1 MKKLFILFFIL
12 VLLSCSN
19 NLKTGNELSL
29 LEDVNSIEI
38 QELEL
43 PNWFLNMPAGDFSV
57 GIAATYSY
65 DPQVTQDKIKEK
77 GSILAQRKKSSI
89 VIAKLKMKENEITK
103 TPILTDFKLQ
113 VASDIPALKN
123 YFTSCDI
130 FNSYQTL
137 GMTIGL
143 IGNSSQKVV
152 LDTLRQTINQVPVWF
167 TENRIS
173 SKDDWLISCGTY
185 TADNMITAYNEAYN
199 DAVYNLIAGI
209 KPQVKGSLISSDK
222 FQEKFVEID
231 ASLII
236 ENIKNTRN
244 SLLVRKSQNAWVF
257 DAFVELKWQAK
268 YQITNI
274 EVKN

>member
-19 NLKTGNELSL
+19 NQKKANELSL
-29 LEDVNSIEI
+29 LEDVNSVEI

-152 LDTLRQTINQVPVWF
+152 LDTLRQTINQVPAWF

>member
-19 NLKTGNELSL
+19 NQKTGNELSL

-89 VIAKLKMKENEITK
+89 VITKLKMKENERTK

-152 LDTLRQTINQVPVWF
+152 LDTLRQTINQVPAWF